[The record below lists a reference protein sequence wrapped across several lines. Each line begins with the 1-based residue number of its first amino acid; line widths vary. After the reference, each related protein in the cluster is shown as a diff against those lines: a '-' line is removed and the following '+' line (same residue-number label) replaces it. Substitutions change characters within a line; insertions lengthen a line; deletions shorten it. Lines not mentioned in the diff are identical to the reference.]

1 MATEL
6 GLIGLVVFATI
17 IGSVGS
23 LYLKRASKRFRFS
36 FRGIFNFEL
45 MFGAFLYFL
54 ATLVFISALR
64 KGNLNV
70 LYPITSLSYIWVA
83 LLSVR
88 FLKEKMNY
96 LKWGGVFLIV
106 FGVIVITM

>member
-23 LYLKRASKRFRFS
+23 LYLKKASKHFRFS
-36 FRGIFNFEL
+36 FSGIFNFEL
-45 MFGAFLYFL
+45 MFGVSIYFL

-96 LKWGGVFLIV
+96 LKWGGIFLIV
-106 FGVIVITM
+106 FGVIVITL